1 MTMTCRSALRS
12 AFAVLFLVGVIGLQG
27 CDGIIGYV
35 TATYTGPKPGSEPL
49 QGEVVII
56 RNIATTPEGRI
67 YAFHA
72 DRVRFVDA
80 KDPHNINR
88 VVDVRPADA
97 EGAFKA
103 LQPKVGDRM
112 RISTQFQGIGEA
124 SGLEDKIPDWPY
136 GKYIDYP
143 VGVHTL
149 TAAERVAP

>member
-1 MTMTCRSALRS
+1 MTTTCRSALRS
-12 AFAVLFLVGVIGLQG
+12 ALAALFLLGVIGLQG

-49 QGEVVII
+49 QGEIVII
-56 RNIATTPEGRI
+56 RNIAILSDGRI

-72 DRVRFVDA
+72 DRVRFIDA

-88 VVDVRPADA
+88 VVHVRPADA
-97 EGAFKA
+97 EAALKA
-103 LQPKVGDRM
+103 LQPKVGDRV

-136 GKYIDYP
+136 GRYIDYP
-143 VGVHTL
+143 VGVHLL
-149 TAAERVAP
+149 TAVERANP